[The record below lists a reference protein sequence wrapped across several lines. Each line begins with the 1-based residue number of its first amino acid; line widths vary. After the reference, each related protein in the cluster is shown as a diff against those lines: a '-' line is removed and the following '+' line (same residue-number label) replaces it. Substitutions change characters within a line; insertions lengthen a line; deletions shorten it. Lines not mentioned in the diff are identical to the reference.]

1 MSMTDPIADL
11 LTRIR
16 NAQKAR
22 HESVTIPRSKIKVG
36 IVSILKSEGFVEG
49 YIDEADK
56 GPQGTLKVFLR
67 YNGKA
72 GGVIRGLK
80 RISKPGR
87 RVYVG
92 KKDIPRVRDGLGLV
106 ILTTPRGLLTD
117 LQARQAGVG
126 GEVVCQVW

>member
-16 NAQKAR
+16 NAQKAG
-22 HESVTIPRSKIKVG
+22 HESVTIPRSKIKLG
-36 IVSILKSEGFVEG
+36 IVAILKNEGFVEG
-49 YIDEADK
+49 YVENDE
-56 GPQGTLKVFLR
+56 GPQGHLKVFLR
-67 YNGKA
+67 YNQKQ

-126 GEVVCQVW
+126 GEVVCHVW

>member
-16 NAQKAR
+16 NAQKAG
-22 HESVTIPRSKIKVG
+22 HESTVIPRSKIKLA
-36 IVSILKSEGFVEG
+36 IVAILKSEGFVEG
-49 YIDEADK
+49 YIEDDT
-56 GPQGTLKVFLR
+56 GPQGTVKVFLR
-67 YNGKA
+67 YDGRK

-80 RISKPGR
+80 RVSKPGR

-92 KKDIPRVRDGLGLV
+92 KNDIPRVRDGLGMV

-117 LQARQAGVG
+117 YQARQAGVG